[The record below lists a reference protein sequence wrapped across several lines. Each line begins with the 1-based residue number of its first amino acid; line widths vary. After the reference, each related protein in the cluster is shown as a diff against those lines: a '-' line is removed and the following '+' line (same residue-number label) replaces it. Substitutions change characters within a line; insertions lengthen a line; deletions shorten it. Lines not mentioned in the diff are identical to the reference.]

1 MLRLA
6 LDATPLLGPRT
17 GVGAFCTEVL
27 ARLAQRD
34 DLEITAFAVTWR
46 GRHSL
51 GDVAPPGV
59 RVVTRPLAARP
70 ARMLW
75 RRSDLPPVEWWTGPV
90 DVVHGPNAV
99 VPPTRAAARVLTVH
113 DLTAVHHPEMCT
125 PDVLHYPEHIRRAVR
140 GGAWVHT
147 VSRFV
152 GDEVIEVLGV
162 PADRVVV
169 IPNGPTEVA
178 DADPIVGRA
187 LAGADRYLLFLGTI
201 EPRKDLPLLVRA
213 FDEVTERDPD
223 LRLVLAGPDG
233 WGVAELERALV
244 DAHHADRVV
253 RLGWV
258 GDDARAALLRG
269 AAALVYPSRYEGFGL
284 PVLEANACGLPVVA
298 TSAGSIPEVAG
309 GSAALVP
316 PADAAALAAAL
327 HRVLDDDRYATE
339 LAARGLANVGR
350 YSWDATTDALA
361 DLYREL
367 ADERPRRAP

>member
-6 LDATPLLGPRT
+6 VDATPLLGPRT
-17 GVGAFCTEVL
+17 GVATFCTEVL
-27 ARLAQRD
+27 ARLASRD
-34 DLEITAFAVTWR
+34 DLELTAFAVTWR
-46 GRHSL
+46 GRHAL
-51 GDVAPPGV
+51 GDAVPPGV

-99 VPPTRAAARVLTVH
+99 VPPTRSAARVLTVH

-125 PDVLHYPEHIRRAVR
+125 PDVLHYPELIRRAVR
-140 GGAWVHT
+140 SGAWVHT

-152 GDEVIEVLGV
+152 GDEVVEVLGV

-169 IPNGPTEVA
+169 IPNGPTDVPE
-178 DADPIVGRA
+178 ADPIVGRA

-201 EPRKDLPLLVRA
+201 EPRKDLPVLIEA
-213 FDEVTERDPD
+213 FDEVAAADPD

-233 WGVAELERALV
+233 WGVAELERSLV
-244 DAHHADRVV
+244 EARHADRVV

-269 AAALVYPSRYEGFGL
+269 ASALVYPSRYEGFGL
-284 PVLEANACGLPVVA
+284 PVLEGNACGVPVVA

-309 GSAALVP
+309 DAAALVP
-316 PADAAALAAAL
+316 PADPGALAAAL
-327 HRVLDDDRYATE
+327 QRVLDDDGYAAE
-339 LAARGLANVGR
+339 LTARGLVNVGR
-350 YSWDATTDALA
+350 YSWDATTAGLA
-361 DLYREL
+361 DLYRDV
-367 ADERPRRAP
+367 ADQRPRRAP